1 MLDDRHIAWPAFCM
15 VVFSTMTV
23 LATDYAWRM
32 MQAPILNIASIG
44 LIVLAAGNLAIFAIG
59 RRAR

>member
-1 MLDDRHIAWPAFCM
+1 M